1 MAIVLVR
8 DRLSEEEFRA
18 AKQNYGSYIKI
29 TLDLEFGVAA
39 LGGEYHADAEKLLL
53 EKGLKSPNIWGG
65 GINLETK
72 KFETNA
78 IINLKPGVNESTE
91 ILNPETRKKFLK
103 IAKNILK
110 VYA

>member
-1 MAIVLVR
+1 MMVVLVK
-8 DRLSEEEFRA
+8 DKISEEEFQKAR
-18 AKQNYGSYIKI
+18 QDYGSYIKI
-29 TLDLEFGVAA
+29 TTDLNSGIVA

-53 EKGLKSPNIWGG
+53 EKGSESTNIWGG

-103 IAKNILK
+103 IAEDILK
-110 VYA
+110 AYV